1 MTDREPA
8 PAPDAAPNAA
18 TASRVCACM
27 SLRQATRA
35 VTQFYDQTMQESE
48 LRVTQLALVRT
59 LASLGPVSIGALAE
73 KLVMDRT
80 TLTRNLKPL
89 LDKGFIAVRE
99 GRDRRSREVELSER
113 GRKALAR
120 AMPLWAEA
128 QARFVEALG
137 EEAWGGLHAGREAAV
152 ATAQEQSGAGRG
164 KA

>member
-8 PAPDAAPNAA
+8 PAPDAAA
-18 TASRVCACM
+18 ASRVCACM

-35 VTQFYDQTMQESE
+35 VTRFYDQTMQESE
-48 LRVTQLALVRT
+48 LRITQLHLVRV
-59 LASLGPVSIGALAE
+59 LAHLGPVSIGALAE
-73 KLVMDRT
+73 KLVLDRT

-113 GRKALAR
+113 GREALAR

-128 QARFVEALG
+128 QARFVAALG
-137 EEAWGGLHAGREAAV
+137 EDAWSGLHAGLEAAV
-152 ATAQEQSGAGRG
+152 TTAQAQTDVERG